1 MPGSELGAWPGALGR
16 TPPDAQEA
24 GAARSLPL
32 SPRDDANLQQK
43 ASLLFGHFRSNRK
56 GTNKKLGRPL
66 RVEAR
71 VCVFSPDLGS
81 EPWPWGC
88 RPRPSAFSARA
99 AAARHKRAQ
108 CVLQTRCER
117 REGPRACRP
126 SPRTPAEPPHAG
138 RAPTRRARPLCWR
151 GASMPAACAA
161 EAHPRPLPCVRQL
174 SDGKSCSGREG
185 RAQGLGPG
193 EGGTPA
199 PPGGPQAWGPRGL
212 HRWRARPGQAA
223 ASPDSV
229 IQHCSAPL
237 ISMISASRRRRAAA
251 EQQPAA
257 PGTAPPPGRLAAGP
271 AGAPRPAE
279 RTAARVPACGA
290 GGGLSPAAVYSPW
303 AQRSY

>member
-1 MPGSELGAWPGALGR
+1 MTLTFSKRHRSCLDISDPTRREP
-16 TPPDAQEA
+16 T
-24 GAARSLPL
+24 RSLDGL
-32 SPRDDANLQQK
+32 CLWR
-43 ASLLFGHFRSNRK
+43 
-56 GTNKKLGRPL
+56 
-66 RVEAR
+66 
-71 VCVFSPDLGS
+71 LGS
-81 EPWPWGC
+81 ASSAQTWG
-88 RPRPSAFSARA
+88 PSPGRGGAILRHRHSLHAP

-108 CVLQTRCER
+108 CVLYWNPNRLRTQ
-117 REGPRACRP
+117 GRAP
-126 SPRTPAEPPHAG
+126 GLQAEPPHVG

-174 SDGKSCSGREG
+174 SDGKGCSGREG

-223 ASPDSV
+223 ACPDSV

-237 ISMISASRRRRAAA
+237 ISMISASRRWRAAA

-257 PGTAPPPGRLAAGP
+257 PGAAPPPHAPPPGRLAAGP

-290 GGGLSPAAVYSPW
+290 GGGLSPAAGYSPW